1 MGQIQERFPRLTT
14 SVNSVSFVVNSGPMP
29 DDNEKERLKK
39 RSALV
44 SAISL
49 GTNLAVGMAV
59 FAAGGWWI
67 DQKRGGGNAFTLLG
81 IFMGLFYGGYEV
93 WKTVRALEK

>member
-1 MGQIQERFPRLTT
+1 MEPPLDEREALA
-14 SVNSVSFVVNSGPMP
+14 
-29 DDNEKERLKK
+29 K

-59 FAAGGWWI
+59 FASLGYFI
-67 DQKRGGGNAFTLLG
+67 DKRTGGGSLFTLMG
-81 IFMGLFYGGYEV
+81 IFLGLFYGGYEV
-93 WKTVRALEK
+93 WKTVKSLNRLDDGKDGKSGLGKK